1 MRVLVLGAS
10 GMLGHKLLQRLRGKF
25 EVAGTVRS
33 AEPDRMVREALPRLK
48 FYAGVDAAGPGE
60 IARAID
66 DWRPA
71 AVVNCIGIVKQAPEA
86 HEPIPSISVNS
97 LLPHQLH
104 RLTAERG
111 IRLIHFSTDCVF
123 SGRHGPYGEDDIPDP
138 RDLYGRS
145 KLLGE
150 VAGRGALTLR
160 TSIVGREL
168 RQHRGLI
175 EWCLRQRG
183 RRIKGFAGALYS
195 GLTTSAM
202 ADLVGDI
209 IGAHPGLDGL
219 WQVSAAP
226 ISKFDLLQIVNRV
239 YDLGIEIDRDEDF
252 VCDRRLDSTRL
263 RELTG
268 WQPQPWPDM
277 IDAMRGEEGDH
288 AEVSIA
294 GAR

>member
-25 EVAGTVRS
+25 EIAGTIRS
-33 AEPDRMVREALPRLK
+33 AAPDRVVREALPGLK
-48 FYAGVDAAGPGE
+48 LYAAVDAAEPDT

-66 DWRPA
+66 DCRPA

-86 HEPIPSISVNS
+86 HDAMPSISVNS

-104 RLTAERG
+104 RLAADRG

-138 RDLYGRS
+138 PDLYGRS

-150 VAGRGALTLR
+150 IAGRGALTLR

-209 IGAHPGLDGL
+209 IAAHPGLDGL

-239 YDLGIEIDRDEDF
+239 YDLGIEIERDEDF
-252 VCDRRLDSTRL
+252 VCDRRLDSARF
-263 RELTG
+263 RKLTG

-277 IDAMRGEEGDH
+277 IGAMRSEDGDH
-288 AEVSIA
+288 AELSIA
-294 GAR
+294 DAR